1 MEETSN
7 SDTLSLNEGCH
18 EVEAN
23 GENEVEMGEDSDM
36 ADLDRVSGCRK
47 EACHHKYILTDKLTL
62 CDFPARYRNKEIL
75 RLAKVLALLTV
86 KVRVGYISPER
97 PEFSPEKLRYP
108 LYSLRGQSVVSCGSG
123 RIWDVEIYT
132 EEQNRKCECRECH
145 TSDTPT
151 YAWAYVYVDTATH
164 VVFDNDEAKV
174 TDCWWGYDSPCA
186 PHDTLEGVAMK
197 DRNFERDTSRV
208 ACVTHDLDLVRRLQG
223 WTREYEEL
231 FWEVTNK
238 YCGGD
243 DGPGTGDKHNLI
255 IIVSHPHGCYK
266 RVSLGP
272 WESREELSDQRT
284 RYSYTASTCTGT
296 SGAPV
301 FIIGREGWEWY
312 THAHSWTD
320 NKPGKVSNYSCY
332 RWF

>member
-1 MEETSN
+1 MEATPD
-7 SDTLSLNEGCH
+7 SDIVTPNEGFH
-18 EVEAN
+18 EVEVS
-23 GENEVEMGEDSDM
+23 GENEVEIGEDNDV
-36 ADLDRVSGCRK
+36 ADLDRVSPSRCQK

-62 CDFPARYRNKEIL
+62 CDFPKRYRDRDVL
-75 RLAKVLALLTV
+75 QLAKVLALLTV
-86 KVRVGYISPER
+86 KVRVGYVSRER
-97 PEFSPEKLRYP
+97 PEFSPENLRYP
-108 LYSLRGQSVVSCGSG
+108 LYTLRGQSIVSCGSG
-123 RIWDVEIYT
+123 RIWDVEIIT
-132 EEQNRKCECRECH
+132 PEQNRKCECRGCRA
-145 TSDTPT
+145 SDTPI

-164 VVFDNDEAKV
+164 VVFDNDEAKS

-186 PHDTLEGVAMK
+186 PHVILEGVAMK
-197 DRNFERDTSRV
+197 DRNFARDTFRI

-238 YCGGD
+238 Y
-243 DGPGTGDKHNLI
+243 DGSEQEVKDNLI

-272 WESREELSDQRT
+272 WESREELSDKRT
-284 RYSYTASTCTGT
+284 RYSYTASTCQGT

-320 NKPGKVSNYSCY
+320 NKPGKTSNFSCY